1 MYRIRERAKR
11 KGGCAGCRGLGKGQG
26 GEVEEDV
33 LGVEDSG
40 KGKKER
46 RVC

>member
-33 LGVEDSG
+33 LGVED
-40 KGKKER
+40 
-46 RVC
+46 